1 MVGCQG
7 SSAIEFTAGLKL
19 SRREYK
25 RIVCALSDTYKEAA
39 SDILNEAANEL
50 SVGQFFQKQDLKAR
64 FELYQRR
71 ALWASLVAR
80 QVAAD
85 ASMADDVPNLDE
97 QIGNVLYEELQN
109 CPPLYDQLTKVY
121 LP

>member
-1 MVGCQG
+1 M
-7 SSAIEFTAGLKL
+7 
-19 SRREYK
+19 
-25 RIVCALSDTYKEAA
+25 
-39 SDILNEAANEL
+39 
-50 SVGQFFQKQDLKAR
+50 GQFLQKQDLKAR

-109 CPPLYDQLTKVY
+109 CPPLYDQLTKVCLLY
-121 LP
+121 TQVLRRC